1 MASSVS
7 LTPCG
12 SLFSSSS
19 TRPHRPGHLGCSLRP
34 ALEPLGLPARV
45 PTDRQMPPS
54 ETQPGP
60 QAHLTEL
67 LVSIRDPGLPA
78 ALVAL
83 VSHVC
88 LIQFSTCSTIL
99 KEINPEYSLEG
110 LMLKLKPQFSGH
122 LMGRADSLDETGLIA
137 SLTQ

>member
-1 MASSVS
+1 
-7 LTPCG
+7 
-12 SLFSSSS
+12 
-19 TRPHRPGHLGCSLRP
+19 
-34 ALEPLGLPARV
+34 
-45 PTDRQMPPS
+45 MPPR
-54 ETQPGP
+54 ETKPGP

-67 LVSIRDPGLPA
+67 LFSIRDPGLPA

-122 LMGRADSLDETGLIA
+122 LMGRADWFNSIADSVDMSLNKRWETMEVRGA
-137 SLTQ
+137 WRAAVHEVAKSWTQVAQ